1 MKRKLVFLLCVLCL
15 IAALP
20 ISVSADMGPKP
31 SVRVRFRNMG
41 EELCYGTL
49 LSSTP
54 STGPASVWD
63 GNEDT
68 AYYKG
73 STANPSCPLEYDIWK
88 AFVDYRDADGYYFL
102 QTAVSKV
109 SETGEIAWTYY
120 PPQRFKILLYYPES
134 GRFAISG
141 ICERYAFDTYYT
153 VDMSGA
159 EIGSVE
165 YDRENSTDARIDAY
179 RSYEWRQ
186 ELLSLFARILITIVI
201 EMGVAFLFGFFG
213 KKAVLLLLVVN
224 TVTQIALN
232 VLLNVIN
239 YHSGQAAFVVWYI
252 LMELLIFAA
261 EAVVYAIWL
270 RKFDSEP
277 RKRWFYVLYALVANA
292 ASFATGLL
300 ISHLLPGIF

>member
-1 MKRKLVFLLCVLCL
+1 MKRKLIFLLCVFCL
-15 IAALP
+15 IVALP
-20 ISVSADMGPKP
+20 ISAAADTGPKP
-31 SVRVRFRNMG
+31 SVRVRFQNMG

-49 LSSTP
+49 LSFAPTN
-54 STGPASVWD
+54 GPESVWD
-63 GNEDT
+63 GDENN
-68 AYYKG
+68 AHYQG
-73 STANPSCPLEYDIWK
+73 STADPYAPLEYDIWK
-88 AFVDYRDADGYYFL
+88 AFVDYQDVDGYYFL
-102 QTAVSKV
+102 QIATSKV

-134 GRFAISG
+134 RRFIVSG

-153 VDMSGA
+153 VDMSGI

-213 KKAVLLLLVVN
+213 KKAVLLLLAVN

-252 LMELLIFAA
+252 LLELLVFAA

-270 RKFDSEP
+270 RRFDSEP
-277 RKRWFYVLYALVANA
+277 RKPRFYVLYALVANA
-292 ASFATGLL
+292 VSFAAGLL
-300 ISHLLPGIF
+300 ISHLIPGIF

>member
-1 MKRKLVFLLCVLCL
+1 MNRKSVFFIFVLFLL
-15 IAALP
+15 AAL
-20 ISVSADMGPKP
+20 SVSAAADTGPKP

-49 LSSTP
+49 LSDAPTN
-54 STGPASVWD
+54 GPESVWD
-63 GNEDT
+63 GDENN
-68 AYYKG
+68 AHYKG
-73 STANPSCPLEYDIWK
+73 STAHSSAPLEYDIWK
-88 AFVDYRDADGYYFL
+88 AFVDYQDADGYYFL

-134 GRFAISG
+134 GRFAVSG
-141 ICERYAFDTYYT
+141 VCERYAFDTYYT
-153 VDMSGA
+153 VEMSGT
-159 EIGSVE
+159 EIGSAE
-165 YDRENSTDARIDAY
+165 YDKGTSTDARIDAY

-213 KKAVLLLLVVN
+213 KKAVLLLLAVN

-239 YHSGQAAFVVWYI
+239 YHSG
-252 LMELLIFAA
+252 
-261 EAVVYAIWL
+261 
-270 RKFDSEP
+270 
-277 RKRWFYVLYALVANA
+277 
-292 ASFATGLL
+292 
-300 ISHLLPGIF
+300 

>member
-1 MKRKLVFLLCVLCL
+1 MKRKLIFLLCVLCL

-63 GNEDT
+63 GNENT

-102 QTAVSKV
+102 QVAVSKV

-134 GRFAISG
+134 GRFAVSG
-141 ICERYAFDTYYT
+141 VCERYAFDTYYT
-153 VDMSGA
+153 VDMSGIG
-159 EIGSVE
+159 IGSVE

-186 ELLSLFARILITIVI
+186 ELLSLLARILITIAI

-213 KKAVLLLLVVN
+213 KKPVLLLLGVN
-224 TVTQIALN
+224 TATQIGLN

-239 YHSGQAAFVVWYI
+239 YRSGQMAFVLWYI
-252 LMELLIFAA
+252 LLELLVFAA
-261 EAVVYAIWL
+261 EAAIYAVWL
-270 RKFDSEP
+270 RKFDDTP
-277 RKRWFYVLYALVANA
+277 RKRGFYVVYALVANA
-292 ASFATGLL
+292 ASFAAGLL
-300 ISHLLPGIF
+300 ISHLIPGIF